1 MDTQGYTSQ
10 FGTASGTASGRGQLA
25 LITFLVGGLLGAGLG
40 WSAANPA
47 TTPSAVGTADGAGSA
62 VVAPA
67 VAAPSASRAQKAT
80 PARRSI
86 AVAIPGERDYIT
98 SSKLAVAGTAYG
110 RPHGPRVRSVQVELY
125 VAGEMIDRAE
135 LDVFS
140 SRFAGV
146 LELPTLLGRVDAEL
160 RISNPTRPSGPIVV
174 RHVTIH
180 APAGTED
187 ASG

>member
-10 FGTASGTASGRGQLA
+10 FGIASGTASGRGQLA
-25 LITFLVGGLLGAGLG
+25 LITFLVGGLLGAALG
-40 WSAANPA
+40 WTADRPA
-47 TTPSAVGTADGAGSA
+47 TAPSTVGTADGATSA

-86 AVAIPGERDYIT
+86 ALVIPGERDYIT
-98 SSKLAVAGTAYG
+98 SSTIAVAGSAYG

-125 VAGEMIDRAE
+125 VAGELVDRAE

-146 LELPTLLGRVDAEL
+146 LEMPMVLGRVEAEL
-160 RISNPTRPSGPIVV
+160 RISNPTRPSDPIVV
-174 RHVTIH
+174 RHLTIH
-180 APAGTED
+180 APASTED